1 MKSRTK
7 ICLTIS
13 LCVFTL
19 AVVVATSSQ
28 AAAQS
33 EDRQQDREFV
43 YTANFADRTVSG
55 FSLNPANGKM
65 TEVPGSPFG
74 SGVGPFSMAHSPDG
88 RFLYVVI
95 VGQFIG
101 GPCGSNNGELIS
113 YSVNPR
119 TGSLTL
125 IDDQMLS
132 GVCAGGIAIDPSGE
146 FVYAASF
153 PGDAPA
159 KVGLIDGYR
168 TSNGHLIPLPGTPF
182 ASPIGVSPGQQPAI
196 AGMVISH
203 DGKVLYAA
211 DPNDSA
217 GVLIFDRNRKT
228 GVLTFRT
235 AFNSGSN
242 FFSLAISPSGDF
254 LLGQS
259 SLNLAVESTNQIFE
273 FKIGAHGNLTPVK
286 GSPFTVPS
294 VALDVVISP
303 NGEFVASPGAG
314 VNMQRSNQHG
324 RLTVVPGSPFPAP
337 PSFVI
342 NFDPSGHFVI
352 ASGAVFKVHPETG
365 ALTQV
370 STFTPGG
377 FVDGIDALRPCKIRD
392 RGNDSD
398 DKDNAGRKQHDDD
411 KHEAECPDQ
420 DNKHRDRD

>member
-1 MKSRTK
+1 MKSHEK
-7 ICLTIS
+7 VCLTV
-13 LCVFTL
+13 LFCVLTL
-19 AVVVATSSQ
+19 VIVAGAPLQ
-28 AAAQS
+28 VAAQS
-33 EDRQQDREFV
+33 ADREFV
-43 YTANFADRTVSG
+43 YTSNFADRTVSG

-74 SGVGPFSMAHSPDG
+74 AGAGPFSMAHSPDG

-95 VGQFIG
+95 IGQFID
-101 GPCGSNNGELIS
+101 GPCGSNNGELLS

-132 GVCAGGIAIDPSGE
+132 GVCASGIAIDPSGE

-153 PGDAPA
+153 PDDAPA

-182 ASPIGVSPGQQPAI
+182 ASPIGVGSGQQSAI

-217 GVLIFDRNRKT
+217 GILIFDRNRKT
-228 GVLTFRT
+228 GTLVFRT

-259 SLNLAVESTNQIFE
+259 SLDLAVESTNQIFE
-273 FKIGAHGNLTPVK
+273 FKIGAHDNLTPVQ

-314 VNMQRSNQHG
+314 INMQRSNQHG
-324 RLTVVPGSPFPAP
+324 RLTVVPGSPFAAP

-342 NFDPSGHFVI
+342 NFDPSGRFVI

-377 FVDGIDALRPCKIRD
+377 FVDGIDALRPCVVRHGD
-392 RGNDSD
+392 GDHDSD
-398 DKDNAGRKQHDDD
+398 DHHDADCRNGEHGNRGRD
-411 KHEAECPDQ
+411 
-420 DNKHRDRD
+420 